1 MSTSTTPQSAAPL
14 TIPAP
19 SEWREPLKVNVF
31 RHMRNAN
38 TALCPMFPYLDEGC
52 FAPAVAVYSGAP
64 GRKVGLFKHF
74 NTVDEILLVF
84 GTNGS
89 RLKPGNA
96 IADVREHFVNITLND
111 FNDTA
116 QIFLCVVIQR
126 QSEHRD
132 DQREVV
138 TFVCDECKKPLR
150 EFPCLSQTPATE
162 PAGLSD
168 HPEYARGF
176 EAPLNASRAAREF
189 NRDESRRRCS
199 HCGHLS
205 APFPHHEWGWEKY
218 EEHCR
223 AVESALKV
231 YPGLHGDPV
240 RSADTDA
247 VGAVHA

>member
-1 MSTSTTPQSAAPL
+1 LSRPL
-14 TIPAP
+14 T
-19 SEWREPLKVNVF
+19 L
-31 RHMRNAN
+31 RNS
-38 TALCPMFPYLDEGC
+38 
-52 FAPAVAVYSGAP
+52 SGRNP
-64 GRKVGLFKHF
+64 RD
-74 NTVDEILLVF
+74 T
-84 GTNGS
+84 
-89 RLKPGNA
+89 NA

-138 TFVCDECKKPLR
+138 TFVCEECKKPLR
-150 EFPCLSQTPATE
+150 EFSCLSQPPATE
-162 PAGLSD
+162 PAALRD

-176 EAPLNASRAAREF
+176 EAPLNVSRAAREF

-205 APFPHHEWGWEKY
+205 APFPYHEWGWEKY

-240 RSADTDA
+240 RSADTHA
-247 VGAVHA
+247 VGAVDA